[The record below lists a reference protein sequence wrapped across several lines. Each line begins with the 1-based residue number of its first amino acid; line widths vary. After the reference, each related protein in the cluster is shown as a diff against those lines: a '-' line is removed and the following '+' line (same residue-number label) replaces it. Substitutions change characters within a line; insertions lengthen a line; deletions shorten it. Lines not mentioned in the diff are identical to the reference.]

1 MELSIDI
8 LSIIFGHLDTKS
20 LIWSS
25 RTCKKWRRVFIK
37 YLPKYKL
44 DLWPYRNK
52 ITDAGLK
59 HLKGVHTI
67 NLSNC
72 NQITDAGL
80 EHLKG
85 VHTINLTV
93 L

>member
-44 DLWPYRNK
+44 YLSPYRNK
-52 ITDAGLK
+52 
-59 HLKGVHTI
+59 
-67 NLSNC
+67 
-72 NQITDAGL
+72 ITDAGL

-85 VHTINLTV
+85 VHTIDFLFKNNRCRV
-93 L
+93 RIFERCSYYYSNCIK